1 METNTNETE
10 REIIAKAEREV
21 TVFTAEA
28 KTIVV
33 KSEADNQIVANRI
46 VEAREML
53 KKLEAEIMAPARETK
68 RQATANVSNLERI
81 FIKPVEEA
89 LTSLRN
95 ASAKFV
101 AAEQARRDAL
111 QAKEDAKFDKA
122 AEKAAATGKP
132 LTVVPKVIAKVQAGG
147 VSYRDVYFAEV
158 MDIKALCAGIAA
170 GTVDAAA
177 IEPAMPF
184 LNAIAKAHKT
194 AGKEILPGVFCR
206 SKKVVG

>member
-1 METNTNETE
+1 METNAKETN

-46 VEAREML
+46 VAAREML

-89 LTSLRN
+89 LTSLRG
-95 ASAKFV
+95 ASARFV

-111 QAKEDAKFDKA
+111 QAKEDAKFEKA

-132 LTVVPKVIAKVQAGG
+132 ITTAPKIIAKVQAAG
-147 VSYRDVYFAEV
+147 VSYRDLYFAEV
-158 MDIKALCAGIAA
+158 TDVKALCAAVAA
-170 GTVDAAA
+170 GTVDATAVEA
-177 IEPAMPF
+177 NMPF
-184 LNAIAKAHKT
+184 LNALAKAHKVD
-194 AGKEILPGVFCR
+194 GKTVLPGVVCR
-206 SKKVVG
+206 VKKVVG